1 MQEIADKVR
10 NGVPLDKEDGL
21 FLYNEA
27 ELLDVGQLAR
37 EVKLRKSGKHVFFNV
52 NCHIN
57 LTNICMSRCKFCAFG
72 VDEDGEGGPYLMS
85 VEEAF
90 DYGSREADS
99 GITEFH
105 IVSALHP
112 QMPLSIMWRLLRD
125 FTKPILIFIFKPSLL

>member
-1 MQEIADKVR
+1 M
-10 NGVPLDKEDGL
+10 
-21 FLYNEA
+21 
-27 ELLDVGQLAR
+27 
-37 EVKLRKSGKHVFFNV
+37 

-112 QMPLSIMWRLLRD
+112 QMPFEYYVEVVERFHQAYPHIHIQAFTAVEIVYFSQISGLSVEEVL
-125 FTKPILIFIFKPSLL
+125 KN